1 MMRASVIGAMAWFA
15 CATDLEHGA
24 IDSALTDDDQC
35 TDGASDGAHCAL
47 KALQLKAAKGSQ
59 QVPAACTSGI
69 VGQIRQMGESC
80 IDTCPQMCG
89 PLGDAVTAF
98 LMKPDSQSIEDAVK
112 PVVCGHQVD
121 FTCAFNNMA
130 KCKSLITQA
139 ATLGFKLPDST
150 SDMTAQCAGSLV
162 QTESQTDT
170 VEEVVDAQNATI
182 SPVCTNG
189 MVGKI
194 RAYGTSCIDS
204 CQGMCG
210 PLSSAIN
217 AFLTK
222 GGAPAVRPVVCSH
235 QSNFRCAL
243 TGSNWA
249 KCAPLIKKAASFGFT
264 LPNSVSALSK
274 QCR

>member
-1 MMRASVIGAMAWFA
+1 MMRASVIGAMACFA

-35 TDGASDGAHCAL
+35 TDGASDCAL
-47 KALQLKAAKGSQ
+47 KALQMKAAKGSQ
-59 QVPAACTSGI
+59 QLPSECTSGI

-80 IDTCPQMCG
+80 IDTCPQMCK

-98 LMKPDSQSIEDAVK
+98 LMKSDSQSIEDAVK

-121 FTCAFNNMA
+121 FSCAFNNLA
-130 KCKSLITQA
+130 KCKPLITQA

-162 QTESQTDT
+162 QTESQTETETDI
-170 VEEVVDAQNATI
+170 VDAQNGTI
-182 SPVCTNG
+182 SSICTTG

-194 RAYGTSCIDS
+194 RAYSSSCIDS

-210 PLSSAIN
+210 PLSNAIN

-222 GGAPAVRPVVCSH
+222 GGAPAVRPVVCGNKGSFGCAFKS
-235 QSNFRCAL
+235 SNR
-243 TGSNWA
+243 A

-264 LPNSVSALSK
+264 LPNSWGQLNK